1 MWAVINVRVA
11 NDYVRKEERRVKYE
25 MDKGGKGV
33 RA

>member
-1 MWAVINVRVA
+1 MAK
-11 NDYVRKEERRVKYE
+11 DYVRKEGRRVKFE